1 MDLCKLFVRTKI
13 NGMDNPK
20 RTKRGRPP
28 IENPET
34 ERLEFRVTPERKA
47 KYEKAATKA
56 KATLSSWAKKVL
68 DRNSR

>member
-1 MDLCKLFVRTKI
+1 MDKT
-13 NGMDNPK
+13 K

-34 ERLEFRVTPERKA
+34 ERFEIRLTPERKSR
-47 KYEKAATKA
+47 YEKAAAKA
-56 KATLSSWAKKVL
+56 KTPLGTWAKKVM

>member
-1 MDLCKLFVRTKI
+1 MEPT
-13 NGMDNPK
+13 K

-34 ERLEFRVTPERKA
+34 ERFEIRLTPERKA
-47 KYEKAATKA
+47 RYERAAAKTKMA
-56 KATLSSWAKKVL
+56 LGTWAKKVM